1 MNVNVRI
8 TSLILGVALCG
19 SVMGMPLAVHA
30 GDEAETAELLID
42 LLKAGRAVVSEH
54 QELINDSS
62 KGNKGFTD
70 EFFAQQVIEKFKTK
84 TRVDLSRPNGVPQS
98 GILLALL
105 EAEREV
111 VLEGQPVINKQGVG
125 FKGFFPAVFG
135 RKAGEKFYKKTGI
148 RLKLTGTDY
157 RYPGNKPDDFESEV
171 LRMFADARHPKGQQY
186 AKATMVGGKPVMRV
200 MDPLYASPT
209 CLTCHGG
216 PKGERDITGT
226 KKEGWK
232 EGDLAGAISVVV
244 PMR

>member
-1 MNVNVRI
+1 MKAQF
-8 TSLILGVALCG
+8 TSLILGAAVCAT
-19 SVMGMPLAVHA
+19 VMGVPSLARA
-30 GDEAETAELLID
+30 GDESETAELLIA

-54 QELINDSS
+54 QALINDPS

-70 EFFAQQVIEKFKTK
+70 EFMAHQVIEKFKAK
-84 TRVDLSRPNGVPQS
+84 TRVDLSRPNGIPQS
-98 GILLALL
+98 GVLLALL

-111 VLEGQPVINKQGVG
+111 VLEGQPVINKQGVA
-125 FKGFFPAVFG
+125 FKGFIPAVFA
-135 RKAGEKFYKKTGI
+135 RKSGEKFYKKTGI

-157 RYPGNKPDDFESEV
+157 RFPGNKPDDFESEV

-200 MDPLYASPT
+200 MDPEYAGPT

>member
-1 MNVNVRI
+1 MKVQI
-8 TSLILGVALCG
+8 TSLVCGAALCAT
-19 SVMGMPLAVHA
+19 VMGMPALVRA
-30 GDEAETAELLID
+30 GDESEMAELLIA
-42 LLKAGRAVVSEH
+42 LLKSGRAVVSEH
-54 QELINDSS
+54 QALINDAS

-70 EFFAQQVIEKFKTK
+70 EFVARQVIEKFKAK
-84 TRVDLSRPNGVPQS
+84 TRVDLSKPNGVPQS
-98 GILLALL
+98 VTLLALL

-111 VLEGQPVINKQGVG
+111 VLEGQPVINKQGVA
-125 FKGFFPAVFG
+125 FKGFIPAVFA

-157 RYPGNKPDDFESEV
+157 RYPGNKPDDYEAEV
-171 LRMFADARHPKGQQY
+171 LRMFGDSRHPKGQQY
-186 AKATMVGGKPVMRV
+186 AKKTMIGGNPVLRV
-200 MDPLYASPT
+200 MEPEYAGPT